1 MEEKLSENKLYPNKL
16 DQYHRRINIDEALGN
31 KVIDIFKCLN
41 LTVQSNDIEGRR
53 RLGKAILE
61 YKVRFI
67 NRKFCYEALEEK
79 ADLKNVNNHNLG
91 FESNTK
97 LFLSE
102 NLTNNWLGCVGN

>member
-1 MEEKLSENKLYPNKL
+1 MIL
-16 DQYHRRINIDEALGN
+16 RV
-31 KVIDIFKCLN
+31 VIGWVRPSLN
-41 LTVQSNDIEGRR
+41 TI
-53 RLGKAILE
+53 
-61 YKVRFI
+61 VRFI